1 MQSEQPL
8 VSVCIPVYNGE
19 KYIAETIQSVLS
31 QTYSR
36 IEVLVQDNAS
46 TDGTRDIL
54 HELARR
60 YSQLRI
66 EQNEQNCG
74 MAANWNLVINRA
86 QGDYIM
92 LLSADDLLK
101 ETFVAS
107 CLDAFAKQ
115 KIEAVTTNHLY
126 LRDERVSIRKM
137 PLGSKVYENYANLI
151 LLLNPFSINFTLF
164 RLEAIERMR
173 IRGNL
178 FSATFYTCDYDLW
191 IRLALANT
199 KIAYINSPLGIYR
212 IHGENLSKQ
221 LKRMSRQTLLVLLAN
236 KAGLKAKC
244 LLAYRFTLFRFIIR
258 NLRNRFQKG
267 LQDNR
272 MLAVLMAELTR

>member
-1 MQSEQPL
+1 MQSDQPL

-36 IEVLVQDNAS
+36 IEILVQDNAS
-46 TDGTRDIL
+46 TDGTGDVL
-54 HELARR
+54 QNLATR
-60 YSQLRI
+60 YSQLRVKR
-66 EQNEQNCG
+66 NEQNCG
-74 MAANWNLVINRA
+74 MSANWNLVINRA
-86 QGDYIM
+86 QGSYIM

-107 CLDAFAKQ
+107 CLETFAKQ
-115 KIEAVTTNHLY
+115 KIDAVTTNHLY
-126 LRDERVSIRKM
+126 LRDDHVSIRKM
-137 PLGSKVYENYANLI
+137 PLGSKVYQNYANLI

-164 RLEAIERMR
+164 SQELVESMR

-178 FSATFYTCDYDLW
+178 FSTTFYTCDYDLW

-221 LKRMSRQTLLVLLAN
+221 LKRMSRQTFLVLLAN

-244 LLAYRFTLFRFIIR
+244 LLAYRFTLLRFIIR
-258 NLRNRFQKG
+258 NLRNRFKNG

-272 MLAVLMAELTR
+272 MLAVLIAELTR